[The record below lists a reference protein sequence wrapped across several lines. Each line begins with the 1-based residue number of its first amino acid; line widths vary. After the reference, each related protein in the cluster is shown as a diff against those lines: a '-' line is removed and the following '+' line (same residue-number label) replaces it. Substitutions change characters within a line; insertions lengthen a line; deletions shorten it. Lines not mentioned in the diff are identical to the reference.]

1 MRSTHFQAAQEEL
14 IASSPAR
21 LRFIKDAFPKMLI
34 ARTYQPEYQH
44 EGIRI
49 ADATDWLS
57 DPIPQ
62 KE

>member
-1 MRSTHFQAAQEEL
+1 M

-21 LRFIKDAFPKMLI
+21 LHFIKDAFPKMLI
-34 ARTYQPEYQH
+34 TRTYQPEYQH

-49 ADATDWLS
+49 VDAADWLS
-57 DPIPQ
+57 SPIPQ